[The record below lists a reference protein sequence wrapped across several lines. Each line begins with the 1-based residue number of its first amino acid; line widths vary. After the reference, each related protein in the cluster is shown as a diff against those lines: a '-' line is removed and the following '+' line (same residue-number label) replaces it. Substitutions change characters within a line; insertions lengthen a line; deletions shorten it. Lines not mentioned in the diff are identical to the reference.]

1 MRGDDQQPGYLFS
14 YVSAEARVPADHPL
28 RPVRT
33 MVDDALR
40 RLSAKFERLY
50 ATTGRPSIAPEKL
63 LRASV
68 LQMLYSI
75 RSERQLVEQLQYNL
89 LYQWFVGL
97 SLDDAVWDASTYSKN
112 RERLLDG
119 DIAQGFF
126 AAVLAQAREQQLLS
140 AEHFTVDGTLLEA
153 WASHKSFRPKDQPP
167 GPPLDGGS
175 NPSVDF
181 RGTPRTNDTHAS
193 RTDPDARL
201 YKKAAGTEAR
211 LCYLGH
217 ALMENRSGLI
227 VGATVTHANGTAER
241 AAALGLLRR
250 QRRRRGRRTVGG
262 DKLFD
267 THGFVD
273 DTRAAGFTPHV
284 TQTTETVHRHSAI
297 DARTTRHPGYGI
309 SQRKRKLIEQSFGW
323 LKTVALLRKLKHRG
337 VRRVRWQFIFGTAV
351 YNLIRMRRLI
361 GQMA

>member
-14 YVSAEARVPADHPL
+14 YISAEARVPADHPL

-33 MVDDALR
+33 MVDAALR
-40 RLSAKFERLY
+40 RLSSKFERLY

-97 SLDDAVWDASTYSKN
+97 SLDDDVWDASTYSKN

-126 AAVLAQAREQQLLS
+126 VAVLAQAREQQLLS

-153 WASHKSFRPKDQPP
+153 WASHKSFRPKDEPP
-167 GPPLDGGS
+167 APPDGGS

-181 RGTPRTNDTHAS
+181 RGAPRTNDTHAS

-201 YKKAAGTEAR
+201 YKKSAGSEAR

-227 VGATVTHANGTAER
+227 VGATVTHATGTAER
-241 AAALGLLRR
+241 DAALRLLRR

-267 THGFVD
+267 TYGFVE
-273 DTRAAGFTPHV
+273 DTRAVGFTPHV
-284 TQTTETVHRHSAI
+284 AQTTETVHRHSAI

-309 SQRKRKLIEQSFGW
+309 SQRKRKLIEQTFGW

-337 VRRVRWQFIFGTAV
+337 VRRVQWQFIFGTAV
-351 YNLIRMRRLI
+351 YNVIRMRRLI
-361 GQMA
+361 AQPA

>member
-1 MRGDDQQPGYLFS
+1 
-14 YVSAEARVPADHPL
+14 
-28 RPVRT
+28 
-33 MVDDALR
+33 
-40 RLSAKFERLY
+40 
-50 ATTGRPSIAPEKL
+50 
-63 LRASV
+63 
-68 LQMLYSI
+68 
-75 RSERQLVEQLQYNL
+75 LVEQLQYNL

-126 AAVLAQAREQQLLS
+126 AAVLAQAREQHLLS

-153 WASHKSFRPKDQPP
+153 WASHKSFRPKDEPP
-167 GPPLDGGS
+167 APPAGGS
-175 NPSVDF
+175 NPTVDF

-193 RTDPDARL
+193 RTDPEARL
-201 YKKAAGTEAR
+201 YKKSAGTEAR

-227 VGATVTHANGTAER
+227 VGATVTHATGTAER

-250 QRRRRGRRTVGG
+250 QRRRHGHRTVGA

-267 THGFVD
+267 TRGFVD
-273 DTRAAGFTPHV
+273 ETRAAGFTPHV
-284 TQTTETVHRHSAI
+284 TQTTDTVHRHSAI
-297 DARTTRHPGYGI
+297 DARTTRHAGYEI
-309 SQRKRKLIEQSFGW
+309 SQRKRKLIEQTFGW

-337 VRRVRWQFIFGTAV
+337 VRRVRWQFIFGSAV
-351 YNLIRMRRLI
+351 YNVMRMRRLI
-361 GQMA
+361 GAPA